1 MVKSAFIDPEL
12 IDKIKLTSANSINIA
27 RWLSQMFYYF
37 IAFKNRPNP
46 TKKLVISVPM
56 ETLEIYVLNLS
67 NKMGLPINH
76 FIASTNSN
84 DTVLN
89 YLNSGNYIPKKSIQT
104 ISNAMDVGDPSNFIR
119 IQKIFNND
127 LLKLKKHLA
136 AIAILI
142 NKLKVRL
149 KKFLV
154 IIIILLIH
162 RCYWISWY

>member
-1 MVKSAFIDPEL
+1 
-12 IDKIKLTSANSINIA
+12 
-27 RWLSQMFYYF
+27 
-37 IAFKNRPNP
+37 
-46 TKKLVISVPM
+46 
-56 ETLEIYVLNLS
+56 
-67 NKMGLPINH
+67 MGLPINH

-162 RCYWISWY
+162 MVLLDFLVLRTI